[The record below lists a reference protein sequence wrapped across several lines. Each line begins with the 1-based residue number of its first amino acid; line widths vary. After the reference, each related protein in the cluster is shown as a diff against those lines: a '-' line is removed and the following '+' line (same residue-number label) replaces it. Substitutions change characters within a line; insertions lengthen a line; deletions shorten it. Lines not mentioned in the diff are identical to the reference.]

1 MLQYRDEALI
11 PRSIFLHHNSKAG
24 SNVLSNNAQVYGNGS
39 VYSPEVLD
47 ITEDTL
53 HQRFLE
59 GMRNIASVC
68 LQIGYPTGL
77 YPPLYKVKVFLGDSS
92 AFTVAA
98 PAVETAAHATKKEEV
113 KKESEA
119 SDDDMGFG
127 LFK

>member
-1 MLQYRDEALI
+1 MLLNISPFSFGLI
-11 PRSIFLHHNSKAG
+11 IE
-24 SNVLSNNAQVYGNGS
+24 QVYGNGS

-59 GMRNIASVC
+59 GMRNIAN
-68 LQIGYPTGL
+68 
-77 YPPLYKVKVFLGDSS
+77 KVKVFLGDSS

-98 PAVETAAHATKKEEV
+98 PAVETAAPATKKEEV
-113 KKESEA
+113 KEESEA